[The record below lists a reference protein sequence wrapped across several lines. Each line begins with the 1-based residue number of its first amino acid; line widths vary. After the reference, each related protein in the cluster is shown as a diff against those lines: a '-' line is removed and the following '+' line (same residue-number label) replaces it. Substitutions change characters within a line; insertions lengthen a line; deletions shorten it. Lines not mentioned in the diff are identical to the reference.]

1 MKYTDEDLIAFLA
14 DELDE
19 DTRVEIDAWIESSG
33 AAQKRIAEL
42 QALEQLFAGSLNYD
56 PPAEMLYSFREKI
69 IAEREQ
75 TAGGFRWYQAAA
87 AIVLVIA
94 GFGTGRLTLNSNRQ
108 PSPEFSDLKQE
119 VRMLQ
124 QLVMVNT
131 LRNHTASE
139 RLQAI
144 DTIEESPV
152 PPDGGLIRTLLQTMN
167 NDESPNVRTAAV
179 EALARYID
187 RDEVRMEMV
196 HSLGEQDNPLV
207 QIAMINLL
215 TRAEEKAAIG
225 QIKRIADN
233 ENSLP
238 VVRHTAEVALNMLI

>member
-1 MKYTDEDLIAFLA
+1 MKYTDEQLIAFLA
-14 DELDE
+14 DELD
-19 DTRVEIDAWIESSG
+19 DDSKSEISAWIETSD

-42 QALEQLFAGSLNYD
+42 QALEQLFTESLSYE

-69 IAEREQ
+69 IAEREKA
-75 TAGGFRWYQAAA
+75 TGRFRWYQAAA
-87 AIVLVIA
+87 AIVLMAA
-94 GFGTGRLTLNSNRQ
+94 GFGAGRLTLDSNK
-108 PSPEFSDLKQE
+108 PSPELSGLQQE

-124 QLVMVNT
+124 QVVMMNT

-144 DTIEESPV
+144 DTIEESTT
-152 PPDGGLIRTLLQTMN
+152 PPDTGLILTLLQTMN

-179 EALARYID
+179 EVLGRYLD
-187 RDEVRMEMV
+187 REVVRMEMV

-215 TRAEEKAAIG
+215 ARAEEKTAIAP
-225 QIKRIADN
+225 IKKIADN
-233 ENSLP
+233 EDSLP
-238 VVRHTAEVALNMLI
+238 VVRHTAEIALNMLI